1 MSREAS
7 AGRGAR
13 APFVHRALLYRDEA
27 DMAPEACRFLVD
39 ALESGGRA
47 VAVLAPPEADV
58 LREALGPAAKEVQ
71 FAPARDWYGRLGPM
85 FHRLAGVLEAAAA
98 DASGPLRVVAGHPP
112 PVARPREYARY
123 EAMANVAFAPFEAE
137 LMCLYDA
144 SRAPE
149 PVIADVRRTHPE
161 LTEAG
166 VSARSRE
173 FTDPLVFM
181 SRSDRG
187 LELAPAPTGTAALR
201 LSSAGGLSGLRRFV
215 RDRAASYGLRGRAL
229 DDLQIAASELASNV
243 IVHTPGPGEVRVWA
257 DRGDVVCEVSDEGP
271 GFQDPFA
278 GYRLPAVEAGSGR
291 GLWLARQLCDQVT
304 VASRPGSTVVRLHVE
319 LER

>member
-1 MSREAS
+1 MSGDAAAS
-7 AGRGAR
+7 RGAR

-27 DMAPEACRFLVD
+27 DMATEACRFLVD
-39 ALESGGRA
+39 ALERGGLA
-47 VAVLAPPEADV
+47 LAVLEPPEADV
-58 LREALGPAAKEVQ
+58 LQEALGPAARDVQ
-71 FAPARDWYGRLGPM
+71 FAPAGDWYRRLGPL
-85 FHRLAGVLEAAAA
+85 FHRLAGVLESGAA
-98 DASGPLRVVAGHPP
+98 DGRGPLRVVAGHPA

-123 EAMANVAFAPFEAE
+123 EAMANVAFAPFDAG

-144 SRAPE
+144 SQAPE

-166 VSARSRE
+166 VSGRSRE

-181 SRSDRG
+181 SQSDRG
-187 LELAPAPTGTAALR
+187 LELAPAPARTATLR
-201 LSSAGGLSGLRRFV
+201 LASAGDLSGLRRFV
-215 RDRAASYGLRGRAL
+215 RDRAASLGLRGRAL

-243 IVHTPGPGEVRVWA
+243 LVHTPGPGEVRVWT

-271 GFQDPFA
+271 GFGDPFA
-278 GYRLPAVEAGSGR
+278 GYRLPEGVVGSGR

-304 VASRPGSTVVRLHVE
+304 VASRPGRTAVRLHVE
-319 LER
+319 LEG